1 MVARHRPKVHR
12 PCKPSREGRIE
23 FTISASLT
31 LFRNLKFYYSTCLKE
46 TCTYL
51 KEVNDPLALS
61 RFTSTGAPSAT
72 LLFLFHPKCV
82 ILARSSWLRTHACSS
97 EVWELLDRSL
107 NPLLLK
113 SQLLQSVTD
122 PRLTQRQTHLGLFTG
137 NLEKMPEIPQYKLA
151 HLYLE

>member
-1 MVARHRPKVHR
+1 MTLSGTQPIYLHRCTTSNLVILLLPKICD
-12 PCKPSREGRIE
+12 PCKKQLR
-23 FTISASLT
+23 
-31 LFRNLKFYYSTCLKE
+31 
-46 TCTYL
+46 
-51 KEVNDPLALS
+51 
-61 RFTSTGAPSAT
+61 
-72 LLFLFHPKCV
+72 
-82 ILARSSWLRTHACSS
+82 LRTQACSS

-122 PRLTQRQTHLGLFTG
+122 PRPTQRQTHLGLFTG